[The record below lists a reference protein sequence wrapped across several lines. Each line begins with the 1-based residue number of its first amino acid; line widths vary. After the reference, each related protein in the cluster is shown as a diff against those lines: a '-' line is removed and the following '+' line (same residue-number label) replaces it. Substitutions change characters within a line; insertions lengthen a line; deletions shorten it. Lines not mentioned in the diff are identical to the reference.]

1 MASSGNFNTNKYSTQ
16 YNGTIG
22 FNLSWSITSQSIEN
36 NTSTIH
42 WTLKSNGTMSSGYYV
57 KGGPITVTIGGVTV
71 LNITSRINVNGSGGF
86 SRSGDITITHDEG
99 GDKSVSMSVRAALYS
114 SAVNCTGSKTY
125 ALDHINRCAI
135 ITSATDF
142 NDEGNPTIVYSN
154 PAGTELVRGL
164 QVRLYWLKADGV
176 TEETTTWISSLNDEG
191 GTYTFNLNSYRT
203 ALRAACPNS
212 NTLPVTVELR
222 SYMYS
227 GGAATDYYDTKVIT
241 MSIVNANPTAGVVTF
256 TENNYSVYNI
266 TRNYQTIVQGQSTLR
281 IRSEL
286 SIAKK
291 SASITSCSLN
301 FNGVNTD
308 ITSNRYLDIIKPTY
322 SGTYTATVTIT
333 DSRGN
338 TSTASVNIP
347 ITPWSQPTA
356 QITLE
361 RVNGFETNTTLTVDG
376 TISTVPGSTMSIS
389 ERHRIVNG
397 TWSSSSSVADNTP
410 TTLSLDNTNEW
421 EVEVTVSDS
430 FTSNPDISSTPTVY
444 ILTVG
449 KGIPI
454 MFIDT
459 EMNSLGI
466 NTFPDEDEQLYVE
479 GNIKLTGDLNGADM
493 NYFSTEV
500 LSECVTKKSGSF
512 NVTAAVFKKW
522 GMMCQLFITIRTS
535 ASIAAGA
542 NLDMNFGS
550 VLANY
555 LPSHTVYSTEYDAQ
569 RLIGAAIIPADSI
582 VRIRNSNTVVN
593 SGVSIDECFT
603 WIL

>member
-1 MASSGNFNTNKYSTQ
+1 MASSGNFNTNKYTTNS
-16 YNGTIG
+16 NGTIG
-22 FNLSWSITSQSIEN
+22 LNLSWSITSQSTVD

-42 WTLKSNGTMSSGYYV
+42 WVLKSNGTMSSGYYV

-86 SRSGDITITHDEG
+86 SRSGNITIAHDES

-125 ALDHINRCAI
+125 ALDHIDRYAI
-135 ITSATDF
+135 IDSATDF
-142 NDEGNPTIVYSN
+142 TDEGNPTVVYSN
-154 PAGTELVRGL
+154 PAGSEITTGIY
-164 QVRLYWLKADGV
+164 VRLGWMSGPTYMT
-176 TEETTTWISSLNDEG
+176 TEWSPRLSDEG
-191 GTYTFNLNSYRT
+191 GTYTFDLDDYRS
-203 ALRAACPNS
+203 ALRDACRDS
-212 NTLPVTVELR
+212 NTLQVTVDLM
-222 SYMYS
+222 SSMN
-227 GGAATDYYDTKVIT
+227 GQVFYDNQYIT
-241 MSIVNANPTAGVVTF
+241 MNIVNADPIPGVIDFADIDSRVV
-256 TENNYSVYNI
+256 SI
-266 TRNYQTIVQGQSTLR
+266 TGNDLIIVQGQSTLR
-281 IRSEL
+281 IITGL
-286 SIAKK
+286 PTPLKG
-291 SASITSCSLN
+291 ASISAAVLN
-301 FNGVNTD
+301 FNGVDIELTD
-308 ITSNRYLDIIKPTY
+308 TYFDIVKPNY
-322 SGTYTATVTIT
+322 SGTYTATATYI

-338 TSTASVNIP
+338 TSTSVIDID
-347 ITPWSQPTA
+347 ITPWTYPTA
-356 QITLE
+356 QNTLE
-361 RVNGFETNTTLTVDG
+361 RLNGFETDTILTVNG
-376 TISTVPGSTMSIS
+376 TISTVTGSSMSIL
-389 ERHRIVNG
+389 ERHRILNG
-397 TWSSSSSVADNTP
+397 TWSDYSSVENNNP
-410 TTLSLDNTNEW
+410 TTLSLDNTKEW
-421 EVEVTVSDS
+421 EVEVSVSDS
-430 FTSNPDISSTPTVY
+430 FTTLDPTVY

-454 MFIDT
+454 IFIDT

-479 GNIKLTGDLNGADM
+479 GNIKLTGGLNGADM

-512 NVTAAVFKKW
+512 TITKAVFKKW

-555 LPSHTVYSTEYDAQ
+555 LPSHTVYATEYDAQ

-582 VRIRNSNTVVN
+582 VRIRNSNTTVN